1 MSPFCL
7 HGRGAEL
14 DFNMQF
20 DFTMP
25 SFKEA
30 AKQKRIESARL
41 VFGMNG
47 AEETWESINYHRNKI
62 EMWQRIEADI
72 RKRLRR

>member
-1 MSPFCL
+1 MSVAFL
-7 HGRGAEL
+7 FARKGAEL

-30 AKQKRIESARL
+30 AKPKRD
-41 VFGMNG
+41 G
-47 AEETWESINYHRNKI
+47 K
-62 EMWQRIEADI
+62 ADS
-72 RKRLRR
+72 